1 MRCVQPLRFSALALA
16 LAMAAVS
23 PARADNDRDGGGE
36 RGERCERRNCALVAP
51 QPDLGTGIL
60 GSLVLIAGL
69 LAARRYR

>member
-23 PARADNDRDGGGE
+23 PARADNDRDGG
-36 RGERCERRNCALVAP
+36 GERCERRNCALVAP